1 MNGNDNE
8 IRTRRRMSRVITASL
23 TGLTVLLLLSTAA
36 WRDIDAKGANPAAA
50 APAAQAVA
58 PAPSQVPAAPPT
70 VDSYANI
77 VEKVAPSVV
86 TIQAERKAKAEPAG
100 MPDDPFFRQFFFGN
114 QMPQQMQPRAVPE
127 RDLGS
132 GVIVGSNGY
141 ILTNDH
147 VVHGAESIR
156 VTLKDGHT
164 YDAKLVGTDP
174 PSDLALL
181 KIDAAALPSASLGNS
196 DQVRVGDVALAI
208 GDPLGIGQTVT
219 MGIISAKGRQTTI
232 GDGSYEDFLQT
243 DAPINK
249 GNSGGP
255 LVNTEG
261 QVIGINSQILS
272 PSGGSIGIGFAIPAN
287 MAKNVMAQLKAD
299 GTVKRAQLG
308 VMVQPVTS
316 DMAANLGLTNVQG
329 AIVSNVDKDSAAAKA
344 GVERGDVILK
354 FDGRDVKDPNSLK
367 NRIAEQQ
374 PGSQA
379 TLTVLHDGHEQ
390 QLNATLG
397 EAQSAQSVGA
407 NSGNGTSNG
416 KFGMTVQPLTPD
428 IARQI
433 QVDPSTRGLVVS
445 DVDPFGKAANAGLQ
459 QGDVIEQVNGQSVTV
474 VSQLRTALDRS
485 GGRPALL
492 LVNRAGNTFYVTLRA
507 A

>member
-1 MNGNDNE
+1 MLP
-8 IRTRRRMSRVITASL
+8 RV
-23 TGLTVLLLLSTAA
+23 
-36 WRDIDAKGANPAAA
+36 
-50 APAAQAVA
+50 
-58 PAPSQVPAAPPT
+58 
-70 VDSYANI
+70 
-77 VEKVAPSVV
+77 
-86 TIQAERKAKAEPAG
+86 
-100 MPDDPFFRQFFFGN
+100 
-114 QMPQQMQPRAVPE
+114 VPE

-181 KIDAAALPSASLGNS
+181 KINAANLPAASLGNS

-299 GTVKRAQLG
+299 GVVKRAQLG
-308 VMVQPVTS
+308 VMVQSVTS
-316 DMAANLGLTNVQG
+316 DMATNLGLADVQG
-329 AIVSNVDKDSAAAKA
+329 AIVTNVDKGSAAAKA

-374 PGSQA
+374 PGTKA
-379 TLTVLHDGHEQ
+379 TLTVLRDGHAQE
-390 QLNATLG
+390 LNATLG

-407 NSGNGTSNG
+407 NGENGAGNG

-428 IARQI
+428 IAHEI
-433 QVDPSTRGLVVS
+433 QVDPSTRGLVVT

-459 QGDVIEQVNGQSVTV
+459 KGDVIEQVNGQTVTT
-474 VSQLRTALDRS
+474 VSQLRSALDS
-485 GGRPALL
+485 SASRPALL

>member
-1 MNGNDNE
+1 
-8 IRTRRRMSRVITASL
+8 
-23 TGLTVLLLLSTAA
+23 
-36 WRDIDAKGANPAAA
+36 
-50 APAAQAVA
+50 
-58 PAPSQVPAAPPT
+58 
-70 VDSYANI
+70 
-77 VEKVAPSVV
+77 VV
-86 TIQAERKAKAEPAG
+86 TIQAERKAKVQPAG

-114 QMPQQMQPRAVPE
+114 QMPQQMQPRVVPE

-132 GVIVGSNGY
+132 GVIVGSSGY

-147 VVHGAESIR
+147 VVHGAQSIR

-181 KIDAAALPSASLGNS
+181 KIDAGTLPAATLGNS

-243 DAPINK
+243 DAPINR

-272 PSGGSIGIGFAIPAN
+272 PSGGSIGIGFAIPSD
-287 MAKNVMAQLKAD
+287 MAKNVMAQLKAN

-316 DMAANLGLTNVQG
+316 DMAANLGLAQVQG
-329 AIVSNVDKDSAAAKA
+329 AIVSNVDKGSAAAKA

-354 FDGRDVKDPNSLK
+354 FDGRDVKDPNTLK
-367 NRIAEQQ
+367 NRIAEHQ
-374 PGSQA
+374 PGTRA
-379 TLTVLHDGHEQ
+379 TLTVLRDGHQQ
-390 QLNATLG
+390 QLDATLG
-397 EAQSAQSVGA
+397 EAQSAESVGSKGEA
-407 NSGNGTSNG
+407 GNGQG
-416 KFGMTVQPLTPD
+416 RFGMTVQPLTPD

-433 QVDPSTRGLVVS
+433 QVDPSTRGLVVT
-445 DVDPFGKAANAGLQ
+445 DVDPFGKAASAGLQ
-459 QGDVIEQVNGQSVTV
+459 KGDVIEQVNGQPVAT
-474 VSQLRTALDRS
+474 VSQLRGALDRS
-485 GGRPALL
+485 TGRPALL
-492 LVNRAGNTFYVTLRA
+492 LVDRAGNTFYLTLRA